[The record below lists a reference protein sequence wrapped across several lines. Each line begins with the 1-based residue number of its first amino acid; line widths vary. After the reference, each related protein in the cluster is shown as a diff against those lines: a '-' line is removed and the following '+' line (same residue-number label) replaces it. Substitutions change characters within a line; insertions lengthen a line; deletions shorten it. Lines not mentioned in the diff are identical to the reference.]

1 MLTRKSITLL
11 NSTADLA
18 PVISRNQLAM
28 QQRAEAILQQAQ
40 QQSAKIV
47 AAAEQEAEVA
57 TLGIRQRAEE
67 VFWSQADKMFTDWQ
81 QQQQQMESDMLLV
94 MDSVLTQALEQLLE
108 EVPEQQRLSALLRQL
123 LREKT
128 QAEQAAYL
136 SCHPSQQQWV
146 SAWLETYSHLR
157 WQLQPDETLPPDSL
171 KLVTAQGELSLD
183 WQQATRLLKP
193 SQAQ

>member
-11 NSTADLA
+11 NGTADLA

-28 QQRAEAILQQAQ
+28 QQQAEAILQQAQ
-40 QQSAKIV
+40 QQAAKIV
-47 AAAEQEAEVA
+47 AAAEQEAEAA

-67 VFWSQADKMFTDWQ
+67 VFWAQADKMFTDWK
-81 QQQQQMESDMLLV
+81 QQQQQMESDVLLV
-94 MDSVLTQALEQLLE
+94 MDSVLALALEQLLT
-108 EVPEQQRLSALLRQL
+108 EVPEPQRLSALLRLL

-128 QAEQAAYL
+128 QANQACL

-146 SAWLETYSHLR
+146 AAWLETYPHLS
-157 WQLQPDETLPPDSL
+157 WQLQPDENLPPDSL
-171 KLVTAQGELSLD
+171 KLVTTQGELSLD
-183 WQQATRLLKP
+183 WQQATRLLQP